1 MSGIHL
7 DASTLD
13 DSRSNRI
20 LGGET
25 NASPM
30 VLVFVTAVLAIDATK
45 KNDGGR
51 VEDLDDQ
58 CGDTASE
65 KRS

>member
-1 MSGIHL
+1 MIPGPTESW
-7 DASTLD
+7 
-13 DSRSNRI
+13 
-20 LGGET
+20 GGET